1 MSFAQ
6 MTGNRFAVDR
16 LRHMVSKARVPSSL
30 LLSGPEGAGKLQ
42 AAMNLAK
49 ALNCQ
54 KAGDGKDDAC
64 DDCPSCIRIEKGSFS
79 DVRRIG
85 PEGPGG
91 QLKAEAVRQVVAES
105 PYRPF
110 EGKNRVYI
118 FEDADRMNPT
128 AANTL
133 LKTLEEPPP
142 WTVLILLTAHEAA
155 MLPTLLSRCQKI
167 RFLPLSAGEIADLL
181 VEQHD
186 AARAEASLAA
196 AVSGG
201 NLAKALDSLTEKLDS
216 LREQAQRMASLPV
229 APPGQAE
236 LIAWAG
242 KLAKTPRLTD
252 ILRLALCSLRDRAS
266 VASDGSPLYDETSS
280 ELLALARRAPLKVWL
295 EAYLQVEQALY
306 DIEVRYTNK
315 RITLEQMLV
324 KLSDLGS
331 ESRRPAGKR
340 EATRSRRA

>member
-6 MTGNRFAVDR
+6 MTGNRSAVDR
-16 LRHMVSKARVPSSL
+16 LRNMVSKARVPPSL

-54 KAGDGKDDAC
+54 KAGEGKDDAC
-64 DDCPSCIRIEKGSFS
+64 DECPPCTRIDQGGYS

-91 QLKAEAVRQVVAES
+91 QVKAEAVRQVVADS
-105 PYRPF
+105 PFRPF

-118 FEDADRMNPT
+118 FEEADRMNPT

-142 WTVLILLTAHEAA
+142 WTVLVLLTSHEAA
-155 MLPTLLSRCQKI
+155 VLPTLLSRCQKI
-167 RFLPLSAGEIADLL
+167 RFLPLSPREIADVL
-181 VEQHD
+181 VEEHD
-186 AARAEASLAA
+186 AARGEASLAA

-201 NLAKALDSLTEKLDS
+201 NLAKALDVLTDKLDG
-216 LREQAQRMASLPV
+216 LREEAHRMASVPV
-229 APPGQAE
+229 ESTGQTE
-236 LIAWAG
+236 LISWAG
-242 KLAKTPRLTD
+242 KLAKAPRLSD

-280 ELLALARRAPLKVWL
+280 ELVALTRRAPLKVWL

-315 RITLEQMLV
+315 RITLEQVLV

-331 ESRRPAGKR
+331 KSRRPTGSR
-340 EATRSRRA
+340 EPTKSARP